1 MTLPVGMLVFLLLL
15 AVIQEGSAVLPSFT
29 AGLDP
34 VPLMLFVP
42 LPLVVSLILSL
53 ESRLAAP
60 ETSGVRPIALLDA
73 ALSLAVVAAALA
85 ISGLAD
91 AAFTSPHAAAAG
103 RNTAFLIGLMLI
115 ARSAVGQPAVMV
127 PVAWLVV
134 VLLFGFETGHRA
146 HAWTIVPE
154 PIGSLRAAI
163 AAAATCGIGLAAQIY
178 TSRKT
183 A

>member
-1 MTLPVGMLVFLLLL
+1 MLVFLLLIT
-15 AVIQEGSAVLPSFT
+15 VIQEGSAVLPSLT

-42 LPLVVSLILSL
+42 LPLVISLILSL

-60 ETSGVRPIALLDA
+60 ETSGVRPVALLDA
-73 ALSLAVVAAALA
+73 ALSLAVIACALT
-85 ISGLAD
+85 ISWMAD

-115 ARSAVGQPAVMV
+115 ARSAVGQPSVMV
-127 PVAWLVV
+127 PVVWLVV

-146 HAWTIVPE
+146 RPWTIVPE
-154 PIGSLRAAI
+154 PVSSLHAAI
-163 AAAATCGIGLAAQIY
+163 AAAATCGLGLAAQIY